1 MWSLQLRSGRAHWGA
16 VPSEIRSLQL
26 RFSSAHLGLELQE
39 TKGRKEGRTDG
50 GKEAS
55 EQASKQGRKEV
66 RRQATLIRSRNPHPA
81 ICQNIENMV
90 RAPAGALYCL

>member
-1 MWSLQLRSGRAHWGA
+1 MRSGRAHWGA

-55 EQASKQGRKEV
+55 EQASKQGRKEGSKE
-66 RRQATLIRSRNPHPA
+66 TSNSDKI
-81 ICQNIENMV
+81 
-90 RAPAGALYCL
+90 